1 MLEEWLDGVRTPVV
15 ECNASRAATAAALA
29 VRAGALAMDLF
40 DEATV
45 TWKPDD
51 SMLTD
56 ADTAVQDML
65 EGEIGAAFPADGIL
79 GEEALL
85 RDGCDGADTYWW
97 VLDPIDGTNNFGRGL
112 PGFSVSIGIVH
123 RGRPVAGAVY
133 DPIARSL
140 YTASAGEGAWLN
152 GHRLR
157 LAPTPLSP
165 RSLFA
170 IRSPFEGGV
179 PSAVEGW
186 LERYRLRRFG
196 STALQLCYVASGA
209 LAFMHDHKIS
219 LWDVAGAAVVLRE
232 AGGVLTD
239 LHGRDLFPL
248 EPRTSAGVRLTCLA
262 GNHCSH
268 ADVLRELR
276 S

>member
-1 MLEEWLDGVRTPVV
+1 MLEEWLDGAGTSIVQCAEP
-15 ECNASRAATAAALA
+15 RAATAAALA

-40 DEATV
+40 EGATV
-45 TWKPDD
+45 TWKADE

-65 EGEIGAAFPADGIL
+65 DKEIGAAFPSDGIL

-85 RDGCDGADTYWW
+85 RDGCDGADPYWW

-112 PGFSVSIGIVH
+112 PGFCVSIGIVH

-133 DPIARSL
+133 DPIARWL
-140 YTASAGEGAWLN
+140 YTGAAGEGAWLN
-152 GHRLR
+152 GRRLR
-157 LAPTPLSP
+157 LAPTPLSS

-170 IRSPFEGGV
+170 IRSPFEDGV
-179 PSAVEGW
+179 PAVVEGW
-186 LERYRLRRFG
+186 LQRYRLRRFG

-209 LAFMHDHKIS
+209 LAFVHDHKIS
-219 LWDVAGAAVVLRE
+219 LWDVAGAAVVLLE

-239 LHGRDLFPL
+239 PEGHDLFPVD
-248 EPRTSAGVRLTCLA
+248 PRTYHGARLTCLA
-262 GNHCSH
+262 GNRCAH
-268 ADVLRELR
+268 ADVLRELT